1 MNEQE
6 NNSKINLKVGDIE
19 FTIEGSSDF
28 VTKQYREM
36 EKKLG
41 IQEKLQGE
49 KSTAPATKQAT
60 RKKSP
65 GRPKKTDTSKSA
77 SSKSATSKSATKKT
91 ATNTVASQ
99 VSQWMKQVPKKLKN
113 TDKALVAAYLN
124 QLASGANTFKVRDVS
139 NTLKEYGIKVSN
151 PSNLM
156 KNAEK
161 ARKLIEE
168 VAREGRQAQYRF
180 TKEGEEYVRQKFPG
194 LS

>member
-1 MNEQE
+1 MNEKD

-41 IQEKLQGE
+41 IQDKLKGE
-49 KSTAPATKQAT
+49 KAVSASATTTKQTT

-65 GRPKKTDTSKSA
+65 GRPKKKTTTSKSA
-77 SSKSATSKSATKKT
+77 ST
-91 ATNTVASQ
+91 TVASQ

-124 QLASGANTFKVRDVS
+124 QLASGENTFKVRDVS

-180 TKEGEEYVRQKFPG
+180 TKQGEEYVRQKFPG
-194 LS
+194 LSQ

>member
-1 MNEQE
+1 MNEKE

-41 IQEKLQGE
+41 IQDKLKGE
-49 KSTAPATKQAT
+49 KAATATTPTATTKQAT

-65 GRPKKTDTSKSA
+65 GRPKKKTTTSKSA
-77 SSKSATSKSATKKT
+77 ST
-91 ATNTVASQ
+91 TVASQ

-124 QLASGANTFKVRDVS
+124 QLASGENTFKVRDVS

-180 TKEGEEYVRQKFPG
+180 TKQGEEYVRGKFPG
-194 LS
+194 LSQ

>member
-28 VTKQYREM
+28 VAKQYREM

-41 IQEKLQGE
+41 IQEKLKGE
-49 KSTAPATKQAT
+49 KSTETATKTTT

-65 GRPKKTDTSKSA
+65 GRPKKKTTTKSA
-77 SSKSATSKSATKKT
+77 ATSKSATS
-91 ATNTVASQ
+91 TVASQ

-124 QLASGANTFKVRDVS
+124 QLASGENTFRVRDVS
-139 NTLKEYGIKVSN
+139 NTLKDYGIKVSN

-194 LS
+194 LSQK